1 MRTPAALLLISL
13 AFLGCKGKTSGSL
26 DADRVSTETGRGAAA
41 GVAATPAASMDW
53 AAATASFT
61 PDERYVLFSSKAGS
75 TKVDLRGRAGVAT
88 AVPGQY
94 HQGPSRVP
102 FDLSWENNGIVQDA
116 RTFGDGRFA
125 PRTVDG
131 REVVEDLDTGVLLPD
146 GIEASDTFFVRR
158 EGATTIV
165 RTYGGVE
172 HRFGVELSAFD
183 DEVLVGDAAGGEATV
198 IAHPV
203 TGRSMT
209 LPGPRSRLV
218 AARRAGPEHV
228 LALRATGD
236 DKDGVPVAEV
246 HVLDMAAGRT
256 VAVVPRLGLYELR
269 PAVSGDAAY
278 AAWAERA
285 AKDDSDEK
293 GACRVATVSLRTGA
307 SFRTPPRP
315 CPDSVDVPQ
324 SIEGGVVS
332 VLGGGDV
339 VSTYDARTGR
349 LLGQRPRAKAHAGGP
364 PTPIRLALFQKDL
377 AALRSELMVDAVSPL
392 VRDQA
397 LYEKKH
403 GYRVVGMGDAKIM
416 LVARGREHSFCDMET
431 GASCAPA
438 FAADGEVTAVFS
450 PSGKACA
457 VTGADWGAVWDAEH
471 ARLRWTA
478 KRPAGS

>member
-13 AFLGCKGKTSGSL
+13 AFLGCKGKPSGSV
-26 DADRVSTETGRGAAA
+26 DADRVSAETGRGAAGA
-41 GVAATPAASMDW
+41 VSAAPAAAMDW
-53 AAATASFT
+53 ATATASFT
-61 PDERYVLFSSKAGS
+61 PDERYVLFSSKLGS
-75 TKVDLRGRAGVAT
+75 TKVDLRGRAGAAT

-94 HQGPSRVP
+94 HQGPGRVP

-131 REVVEDLDTGVLLPD
+131 REVVEDLDTGLLLPE
-146 GIEASDTFFVRR
+146 GIEAKDTFFVRR
-158 EGATTIV
+158 EGATTIT

-172 HRFGVELSAFD
+172 HRFGQELSAFD
-183 DEVLVGDAAGGEATV
+183 DEVLVGEAAGDRTV

-203 TGRSMT
+203 TGRSVT

-218 AARRAGPEHV
+218 AARRAGPEHL
-228 LALRATGD
+228 LALLTTGEE
-236 DKDGVPVAEV
+236 KDGVPAAEV
-246 HVLDMAAGRT
+246 HVLDMGAGRA

-269 PAVSGDAAY
+269 PAVSSDGTY
-278 AAWAERA
+278 AAWAERVA
-285 AKDDSDEK
+285 RDDSDEK
-293 GACRVATVSLRTGA
+293 GACRVATVNLRTGA

-315 CPDSVDVPQ
+315 CPDSVDLPQ
-324 SIEGGVVS
+324 SIDGGVVS
-332 VLGGGDV
+332 VLGGGNLV
-339 VSTYDARTGR
+339 TTYDARTGR
-349 LLGQRPRAKAHAGGP
+349 LLGQRPRAKAAASGP

-377 AALRSELMVDAVSPL
+377 AELRSEAMVDAVSPL

-403 GYRVVGMGDAKIM
+403 GYRVVAMGDAKVM
-416 LVARGREHSFCDMET
+416 LVARGREHAFCDMET
-431 GASCAPA
+431 GATCTPA

-450 PSGKACA
+450 ASGKACA
-457 VTGADWGAVWDAEH
+457 VSGADWGAVWDAEH
-471 ARLRWTA
+471 ARLRWTT